1 MATTRILQPPAKPE
15 IKTEIQPKRSVLDII
30 ENGPTE
36 RPFKDASE
44 IDQYLAYEKDA
55 RHL

>member
-1 MATTRILQPPAKPE
+1 MATTQILQPPAKLE
-15 IKTEIQPKRSVLDII
+15 IKKETQPKRSVLDII

-44 IDQYLAYEKDA
+44 IDQYLANEKDA
-55 RHL
+55 WNC